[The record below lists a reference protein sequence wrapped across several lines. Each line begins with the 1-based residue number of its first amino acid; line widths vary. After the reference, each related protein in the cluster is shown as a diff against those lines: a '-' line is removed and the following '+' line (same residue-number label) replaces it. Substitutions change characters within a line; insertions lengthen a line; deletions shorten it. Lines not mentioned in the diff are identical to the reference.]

1 MVKFSNKLVLK
12 YSVIKQDRV
21 HSKFWTKNHNCPFKS
36 GTVTLYE
43 RDRGGGGERGRDR
56 EKGREKTHR

>member
-36 GTVTLYE
+36 GTVTLYRE
-43 RDRGGGGERGRDR
+43 TWGERGSERGIGRKGER
-56 EKGREKTHR
+56 ENP